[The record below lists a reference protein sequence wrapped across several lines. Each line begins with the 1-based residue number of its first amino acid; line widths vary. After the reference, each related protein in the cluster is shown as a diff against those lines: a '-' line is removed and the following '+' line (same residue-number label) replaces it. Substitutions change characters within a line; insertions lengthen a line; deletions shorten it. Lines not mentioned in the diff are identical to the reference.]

1 MPVVQLLEY
10 DISKDEERRN
20 KGRKFGN
27 EVMFPYWKKLV
38 EEKDIKVESSNW
50 SDNTGHKVH
59 WTRFETMED
68 FSKIR
73 DDERWQQM
81 MARWANFADNVR
93 IRLLRPGLTIPEDLF
108 K

>member
-1 MPVVQLLEY
+1 MIIQLFEY

-20 KGRKFGN
+20 KGQKFGN
-27 EVMFPYWKKLV
+27 EVMFPYWKKLI
-38 EEKDIKVESSNW
+38 EEKGIKVESTNW
-50 SDNTGHKVH
+50 SDNTGHKVGLDK
-59 WTRFETMED
+59 FETMED
-68 FSKIR
+68 FAKAW

-81 MARWANFADNVR
+81 MARFANFVDNAR